1 MFFFSDTLSMTTY
14 LTASIGGF
22 VALALLI
29 FSLYIF
35 IKYRFVCVRMQ
46 AFFDSYKLF
55 ISEWRGARKNLPL
68 KLLTELLLG
77 LRKL

>member
-1 MFFFSDTLSMTTY
+1 MCFFSNTISMTTY

-35 IKYRFVCVRMQ
+35 IKYRFVCVRMLSSTVMNCSFQ
-46 AFFDSYKLF
+46 NGEEQEK
-55 ISEWRGARKNLPL
+55 
-68 KLLTELLLG
+68 TCH
-77 LRKL
+77 